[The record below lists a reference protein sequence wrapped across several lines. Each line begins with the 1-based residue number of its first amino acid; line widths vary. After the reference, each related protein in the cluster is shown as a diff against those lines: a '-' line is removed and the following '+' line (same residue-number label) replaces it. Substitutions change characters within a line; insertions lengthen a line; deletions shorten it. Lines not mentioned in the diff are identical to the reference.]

1 MKSITIS
8 CLERIV
14 GCRRGGIHYFLKKR
28 NKVGSFKCSGKRY
41 VYIDYAKQ
49 IAQEMIIF
57 SNRKLPD
64 VLNDL
69 DNF

>member
-1 MKSITIS
+1 MKLITIS

-28 NKVGSFKCSGKRY
+28 NKIGSFKSGGKRY
-41 VYIDYAKQ
+41 VYIDYAKK

-57 SNRKLPD
+57 SNRKLPG